1 MTTPISTRPAAR
13 ALSYGQKLLLL
24 ATLPL
29 VVAVFLIW
37 LVVSAQ
43 FNQLAESELR
53 ALEQRL
59 IATKREELTNYVS
72 IAMAA
77 VSGTTGS
84 ATPDDE
90 EAKLAVS
97 RVLAA
102 MLYGQEGYFFVFDY
116 DGNNLVAPRQ
126 TFLINRNWAGMTDPN
141 GVPITDELIRL
152 ARSGGG
158 FHSFDWPKP
167 STGAYGRME
176 VYVRGYQ
183 SWRWAIGTGVFID
196 DILETAAAART
207 EVESRIRRTSF
218 YVAGIAILAV
228 LGVFLSGIFLTVR
241 QRRLADG
248 KLQQLTQRIID
259 TQEEERGR
267 VARELHDGIS
277 QMLVGVRYALELT
290 RRKLGPDTGDSLNKG
305 IDQLGSA
312 IQEVRRISRDLRPG
326 ILDDLGLGA
335 ALRALTD
342 EFSARTGVVV
352 SLETVVFRNR
362 LDDDARIALYRIAQE
377 ALTNIERHAMA
388 DKVEIILRGT
398 RQGAELRITDNGRGM
413 VWPPPARGGGGLG
426 LRNMQERAQHLGGTL
441 HVSATPGKGT
451 SIEARV
457 PLSHMLSPDS
467 ASSKDKPA

>member
-1 MTTPISTRPAAR
+1 MFTPFPLLPG
-13 ALSYGQKLLLL
+13 ALSYGQKLFLL

-29 VVAVFLIW
+29 ILAVFLIW

-43 FNQLAESELR
+43 FNQLAESELK

-59 IATKREELTNYVS
+59 IATKRAELTNYVA

-77 VSGTTGS
+77 VSGATGS
-84 ATPDDE
+84 ASPDDAA
-90 EAKLAVS
+90 AKLAVS

-116 DGNNLVAPRQ
+116 DGTNLVAPRQ
-126 TFLINRNWAGMTDPN
+126 TFLINRNWAGMTDRN
-141 GVPITDELIRL
+141 GVPITDTLIRL

-167 STGAYGRME
+167 STGVHGRME

-196 DILETAAAART
+196 DILDTAAAART
-207 EVESRIRRTSF
+207 EVESRIKRTSF
-218 YVAGIAILAV
+218 YVAGIASLAV
-228 LGVFLSGIFLTVR
+228 LGVFLSGISLTLR
-241 QRRLADG
+241 QRRLADSR
-248 KLQQLTQRIID
+248 LQQLTQRIID

-290 RRKLGPDTGDSLNKG
+290 RRKLGPGSGDSLNKG
-305 IDQLGSA
+305 IAQLGSA

-342 EFSARTGVVV
+342 EFSARSGVQVA
-352 SLETVVFRNR
+352 LETVVFRNR

-388 DKVEIILRGT
+388 DKVTICLRGT

-413 VWPPPARGGGGLG
+413 IWPPPAHGGSGLG
-426 LRNMQERAQHLGGTL
+426 LRNMQERAQHLGGSL
-441 HVSATPGKGT
+441 VVRSGLGKGT

-457 PLSHMLSPDS
+457 PLTHLLGPDS
-467 ASSKDKPA
+467 KTTKDRPV